1 MNPASDH
8 VFDVDETNFEARVL
22 EESMRRPVLVD
33 FWATWCGPC
42 RSLGPLLDEL
52 ADTYAGAFAVAKV
65 DVDSN
70 PMIAQQFGAQSIPV
84 VFALYQGR
92 PVDRFVGALPRAELK
107 RFIDSVLE
115 RCGVSIP
122 AVPETV
128 PEDPIEAEAHWRA
141 VLGDRPKGEQS
152 AWSGSAEEAEALL
165 ALGRLVLFRGQRS
178 EAESLLG
185 RIKADAP
192 EYIKAESL
200 LAVAGL
206 MDAVVAGGG
215 ESALRDRLALTPE
228 DQEAAYLVAC
238 ADAARG
244 LFAAALS
251 VLVTQVSTSAGDQRA
266 RAQSAAR
273 VILSAAGRD
282 DEAIEAERRRLSRL
296 LF

>member
-8 VFDVDETNFEARVL
+8 VYDVDETNFEARVL
-22 EESMRRPVLVD
+22 DESMRRPVLVD

-52 ADTYAGAFAVAKV
+52 AAEYAGAFAVAKV

-107 RFIDSVLE
+107 RFIDTVLE
-115 RCGVSIP
+115 RCGVSLP
-122 AVPETV
+122 AVQEV
-128 PEDPIEAEAHWRA
+128 APEDPLEAETHWRA
-141 VLGDRPKGEQS
+141 VLENRPKGDG
-152 AWSGSAEEAEALL
+152 AVSAEEAEALL
-165 ALGRLVLFRGQRS
+165 ALGRLVLFRGQRA

-185 RIKADAP
+185 RIQPEAP
-192 EYIKAESL
+192 EYTTAEGL

-206 MDAVVAGGG
+206 LDAVVAGGG
-215 ESALRDRLALTPE
+215 ESVLRDRLALGSE

-244 LFAAALS
+244 QFAAALS
-251 VLVTQVSTSAGDQRA
+251 VLVTQVATSAGDERA
-266 RAQSAAR
+266 RAQNAAR
-273 VILSAAGRD
+273 IILGAAGRD
-282 DEAIEAERRRLSRL
+282 DETIEAERRRLSRL